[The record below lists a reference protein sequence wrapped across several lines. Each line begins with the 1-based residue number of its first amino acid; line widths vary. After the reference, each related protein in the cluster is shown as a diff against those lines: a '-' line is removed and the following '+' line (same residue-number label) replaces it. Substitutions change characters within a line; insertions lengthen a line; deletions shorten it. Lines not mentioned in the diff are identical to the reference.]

1 LLVVGKDEDT
11 MRLGDLKETVTMA
24 LDTLR
29 SNKLRSG
36 LTILG
41 IVIGVMTV
49 ITISSVVN
57 GLNAGVSGLVE
68 SLGSNVLFVFRF
80 PVFGQRPT
88 TEMLTRKQLSY
99 DDAVAMRDLPH
110 VVAVSPALQYTD
122 NNAPGRSGVT
132 AIKAAGKTMQNTIL
146 AGNTP
151 DEKDVTQLNLLDGRF
166 FNEQDQ
172 ERASRVAVLGY
183 DTADQLFPGQSAIG
197 KDIEA
202 AGMLFTVVGVLDKQK
217 QAFGG
222 GKNPQDN
229 QAYFPITTFHYM
241 HPEQLDYWISLKYD
255 DPKNRPQVEDELR
268 ELLRRRRKVLNDKPD
283 NFAIFGTD
291 SLTRLWSQI
300 TGGLFLLL
308 FSLSSVALLVGGVGV
323 MNIMLVSVTE
333 RTREIGVR
341 KAIGATKRTILTQ
354 FTLEAITLCA
364 VGGVIGIIL
373 GSLIALGLKLLLP
386 TLLSTA
392 WVLTAFLCSCA
403 IGLIFGIYPA
413 WKAANLDPIEALRY
427 E

>member
-1 LLVVGKDEDT
+1 
-11 MRLGDLKETVTMA
+11 MRSGDLKETVVMA
-24 LDTLR
+24 LETLR
-29 SNKLRSG
+29 ANKLRSG

-57 GLNAGVSGLVE
+57 GLNKSVEGLVQ

-80 PVFGQRPT
+80 PAFSGRPT
-88 TEMLTRKQLSY
+88 TEMLTRKQLTY
-99 DDAVAMRDLPH
+99 DDALAMGDLPH
-110 VVAVSPALQYTD
+110 VLAVSPALQYTD
-122 NNAPGRSGVT
+122 NNAPGRAGVT
-132 AIKAAGKTMQNTIL
+132 SIKGNGKTMQNTIL
-146 AGNTP
+146 TGVSPEETKVH
-151 DEKDVTQLNLLDGRF
+151 DLDMLDGRF
-166 FNEQDQ
+166 FTDTDQ
-172 ERASRVAVLGY
+172 ERAAKVTVLAY
-183 DTADQLFPGQSAIG
+183 DTAQQLFPGQSAIG
-197 KDIEA
+197 KDVEA

-222 GKNPQDN
+222 GDNPQDN
-229 QAYFPITTFHYM
+229 QAFFPLTTFHYM
-241 HPEQLDYWISLKYD
+241 HPEQLDYWITLKYD
-255 DPKNRPQVEDELR
+255 DPKNRLAVEDELT
-268 ELLRRRRKVLNDKPD
+268 ELLRRRRKVLNEAPD
-283 NFAIFGTD
+283 NFSIFGTD
-291 SLTRLWSQI
+291 TLTRLWSQI

-308 FSLSSVALLVGGVGV
+308 FSLSTVALLVGGVGV

-364 VGGVIGIIL
+364 VGGIIGITI
-373 GSLIALGLKLLLP
+373 GSLISLGLNYLLP
-386 TLLSTA
+386 TTLSTL
-392 WVLTAFLCSCA
+392 WILTAFLSSCA

>member
-1 LLVVGKDEDT
+1 
-11 MRLGDLKETVTMA
+11 MRMGDLKETVTIS

-29 SNKLRSG
+29 ANKLRSG

-57 GLNAGVSGLVE
+57 GLNSSVEGLVQ

-80 PVFGQRPT
+80 PAFTGRPT
-88 TEMLTRKQLSY
+88 TEMLTRKQITY
-99 DDAVAMRDLPH
+99 EDAVAMRDLPH

-122 NNAPGRSGVT
+122 NTAPGRAGVT
-132 AIKAAGKTMQNTIL
+132 AIKGGGRAMQNTIL
-146 AGNTP
+146 AGITP
-151 DEKDVTQLNLLDGRF
+151 AQKDVNDLDMLDGRF
-166 FNEQDQ
+166 FNEGDQ
-172 ERASRVAVLGY
+172 ERAAKVTVLGH
-183 DTADQLFPGQSAIG
+183 DTAEELFPEQSAIG
-197 KDIEA
+197 KEVVVS
-202 AGMLFTVVGVLDKQK
+202 GMLFTVVGVLEKQK

-229 QAYFPITTFHYM
+229 QAYFPITTFHYI
-241 HPEQLDYWISLKYD
+241 HPEELDYWVTLKYD
-255 DPKNRPQVEDELR
+255 DPKNRLAVQDELT
-268 ELLRRRRKVLNDKPD
+268 ELLRRRRKVLNERPD

-291 SLTRLWSQI
+291 TITRLWDEI

-341 KAIGATKRTILTQ
+341 KAIGATKQTILTQ
-354 FTLEAITLCA
+354 FTLEAVTLCA
-364 VGGVIGIIL
+364 VGGVIGVAL
-373 GSLIALGLKLLLP
+373 GSGIAFGLHYVFP
-386 TLLSTA
+386 SIVSPV
-392 WVLTAFLCSCA
+392 WVMVGFVSSCA

-413 WKAANLDPIEALRY
+413 WKAANLNPIDALRY

>member
-1 LLVVGKDEDT
+1 
-11 MRLGDLKETVTMA
+11 MA

-29 SNKLRSG
+29 TNKLRSG

-49 ITISSVVN
+49 IIISSVVN
-57 GLNAGVSGLVE
+57 GLNNNVSSFVE

-88 TEMLTRKQLSY
+88 TEMLTRKQLTY
-99 DDAVAMRDLPH
+99 DDAMAMRDLPH
-110 VVAVSPALQYTD
+110 VVAVAPALQYTD
-122 NNAPGRSGVT
+122 NTAPGRGGTT
-132 AIKAAGKTMQNTIL
+132 AIKAGGNKMQNTIL
-146 AGNTP
+146 EGDTAA
-151 DEKDVTQLNLLDGRF
+151 EKDVNDQELREGRF
-166 FNEQDQ
+166 FEDLDQ
-172 ERASRVAVLGY
+172 TRFARVVVLGS

-197 KDIEA
+197 KEVQA
-202 AGMLFTVVGVLDKQK
+202 TGMVFTVIGVLNPQK
-217 QAFGG
+217 QPFGG

-229 QAYFPITTFHYM
+229 KAMFPITTFHQM
-241 HPEQLDYWISLKYD
+241 HPEQLDYWITLKYD
-255 DPKNRPQVEDELR
+255 DPKSRPLVEDELT
-268 ELLRRRRKVLNDKPD
+268 ELLRRRRKVANAAAD

-291 SLTRLWSQI
+291 SLTRLWTQV

-308 FSLSSVALLVGGVGV
+308 FALSSVALLVGGVGV

-341 KAIGATKRTILTQ
+341 KAIGATKQTILAQ

-364 VGGVIGIIL
+364 VGGVFGVLIG
-373 GSLIALGLKLLLP
+373 SAIALALHFFFP
-386 TLLSTA
+386 SLLSA
-392 WVLTAFLCSCA
+392 LWIAVAFASSCG
-403 IGLIFGIYPA
+403 IGLLFGIYPA
-413 WKAANLDPIEALRY
+413 WKAANLNPIEALRY